1 MTAVSVRDIG
11 KRFGPT
17 TALQGVSFDFHPGEI
32 FALVGANGAGK
43 STLIKIICGYYPDYD
58 GEILVDGRPV
68 RFSSP
73 HEAYRNGI
81 ATVHQ
86 LIDQGVVPN
95 MTIAEN
101 LALAELLVGEGA
113 PLFYRPQRIARR
125 ATEIAARMGIDHLD
139 LDMQVADLGQS
150 DRQLIAIARALA
162 TDPRLLILDEPTS
175 SLSERE
181 AERLFTRL
189 DRLRREGVAILYV
202 SHRLHEIERIA
213 DRVGVIRDGRYGGL
227 LQAPFKVA
235 EIVTAMVGDLDR
247 SEDRVAV
254 VPDPSVV
261 PKLALRDL
269 VVTQG
274 SPPLNLEA
282 RAGEIVGV
290 TGLIGAGKSELAQ
303 CLFGL
308 RAPVSGQILVDGRPV
323 SSRSAA
329 EAIANG
335 IFMVPEDRAANA
347 VVPEFTIRH
356 NITLPFLR
364 DFAAFFSWS
373 GLIRHDA
380 EKRAANRMIGA
391 MGVKCDGEGA
401 MIGSLSGGNQQKVV
415 VARWLVKP
423 SQVLLLDEPYQGI
436 DIRSRHDIN
445 AHLRAHCRDR
455 AVIVF
460 AADLDEILEVADRV
474 VVLNHGA
481 EAGQQL
487 VGAIDR
493 RQLVHWA
500 SQAPET
506 KFEGRVAG

>member
-17 TALQGVSFDFHPGEI
+17 VALQGVSFDFNPGEI

-113 PLFYRPQRIARR
+113 SFFYRPQQIAQR
-125 ATEIAARMGIDHLD
+125 AAEIAARMGLEHLD
-139 LDMQVADLGQS
+139 LDMQVADLAQS

-162 TDPRLLILDEPTS
+162 TDPKLLILDEPTS

-181 AERLFTRL
+181 ADRLFSRL

-213 DRVGVIRDGRYGGL
+213 DRVGVIRDGRFGGL

-247 SEDRVAV
+247 AENRVAV
-254 VPDPSVV
+254 VPDQSGV
-261 PKLALRDL
+261 PRLELRDL
-269 VVTQG
+269 IVTPG
-274 SPPLNLEA
+274 APPLNLQA
-282 RAGEIVGV
+282 RIGEIVGV

-308 RAPVSGQILVDGRPV
+308 RQPVSGQILIDGRPV
-323 SSRSAA
+323 TSASAA
-329 EAIANG
+329 EAIGNG
-335 IFMVPEDRAANA
+335 IFLVPEDRAANA
-347 VVPEFTIRH
+347 VIPEFSIRH
-356 NITLPFLR
+356 NITLPFLKH
-364 DFAAFFSWS
+364 FGAFFSWS

-380 EKRAANRMIGA
+380 EKRAAQAMVSA
-391 MGVKCDGEGA
+391 MGVKCDGESA
-401 MIGSLSGGNQQKVV
+401 AIGSLSGGNQQKVV
-415 VARWLVKP
+415 VARWLVMP

-445 AHLRAHCRDR
+445 DHLRVYCRDR

-481 EAGQQL
+481 VAGQQL

-500 SQAPET
+500 AQA
-506 KFEGRVAG
+506 RAAV